1 MPEQEGKCY
10 RVVPKDDK
18 LLTLKLAKPSPT
30 DVTFEHDGAVVL
42 AVPKALR
49 PFFKDKALDIDS
61 SGNLQLKRH

>member
-42 AVPKALR
+42 AVPKAPR